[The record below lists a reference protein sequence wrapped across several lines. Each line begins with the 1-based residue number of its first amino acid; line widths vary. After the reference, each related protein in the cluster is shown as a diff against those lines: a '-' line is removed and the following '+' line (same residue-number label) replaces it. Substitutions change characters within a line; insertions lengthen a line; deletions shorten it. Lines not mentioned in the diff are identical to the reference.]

1 MKKPKLRTKKYN
13 PTLKFQEISRLSS
26 KHYLIM
32 SIMNIGVWVYK
43 DGKPCNITKTE
54 AHMLN
59 EVRYKWSIIAGVV
72 CRDHFGKEYVKT
84 EEFTTKDFYFS
95 MDLNDYVGE
104 IQRKFWYKESNVN
117 HKLTIFWIASPYPR
131 SFSEELVLQML
142 SEQNA
147 FKKYKTLYEENSE
160 PS

>member
-13 PTLKFQEISRLSS
+13 PTLKFQELSRLHS

-32 SIMNIGVWVYK
+32 NVMGIDTWVYK
-43 DGKPCNITKTE
+43 NGKVCNISITE

-59 EVRYKWSIIAGVV
+59 EVRHKWSIITGVV

-84 EEFTTKDFYFS
+84 EYFSMLDFYFS
-95 MDLNDYVGE
+95 TEINDYLSE
-104 IQRKFWYKESNVN
+104 IQRKFWYEANKN
-117 HKLTIFWIASPYPR
+117 HRLTIFWIASPCKR
-131 SFSEELVLQML
+131 EFSEELVLQML
-142 SEQNA
+142 TEQNA
-147 FKKYKTLYEENSE
+147 FSKYNTLYEETR